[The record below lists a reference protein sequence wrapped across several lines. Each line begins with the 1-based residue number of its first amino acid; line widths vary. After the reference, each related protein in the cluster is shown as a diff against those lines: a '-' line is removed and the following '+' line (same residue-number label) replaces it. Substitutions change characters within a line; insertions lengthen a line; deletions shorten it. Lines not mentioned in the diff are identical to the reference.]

1 MYDNDI
7 NELYYSWYADELMKV
22 ADRLE
27 GPFNIEAVVD
37 PIDVK
42 ISDAIMNFQENS
54 ETVSEK
60 VGIVSLAATAKFV
73 TYCESK

>member
-1 MYDNDI
+1 MFPA
-7 NELYYSWYADELMKV
+7 EELMRV

-42 ISDAIMNFQENS
+42 ISDAIMNFQENAQ
-54 ETVSEK
+54 TVTDK
-60 VGIVSLAATAKFV
+60 VCVLRLPLLPL
-73 TYCESK
+73 